1 MSHLL
6 VIPKN
11 LDIEYIDKID
21 GLVVGLKDYSVHT
34 NLELSLEEIVSLR
47 NKYQN
52 KVLFVVMNKNMT
64 NEDIPV
70 LEEILTKLS
79 SLGITGVFFYDLSI
93 LSIKKRLGLSL
104 DLVWNQTHMVTNYN
118 TCNYYYNEGVKYANL
133 SLEITVEEMCEI
145 KKNSNIIPMVYIFG
159 RNVVAHSKRNLL
171 SNYFKHFHIPKE
183 KNEFVI
189 TEKVTDEKYLV
200 KEGKLGTTI
209 VHNELLNGM
218 RAFYDLKSCGFEYF
232 ILDEVVDS
240 DLFVKVID
248 CYIQAL
254 EDKNGEFKEKNVKL
268 LGELIHSDY
277 EGFFYKKTI
286 YKVKK
291 NG

>member
-6 VIPKN
+6 VMPKN
-11 LDIEYIDKID
+11 LDLKYIDKID
-21 GLVVGLKDYSVHT
+21 GLIVGLKDYSIHT
-34 NLELSLEEIVSLR
+34 NLELSLEEIASLR
-47 NKYQN
+47 KKYQD
-52 KVLFVVMNKNMT
+52 KELFVVMNKNMT

-79 SLGITGVFFYDLSI
+79 SFNITGVFFYDLSI

-118 TCNYYYNEGVKYANL
+118 TCNYYYREGVKYADL

-145 KKNSNIIPMVYIFG
+145 KKNSKIIPMVYIFG
-159 RNVVAHSKRNLL
+159 RNVVAHSKRSLL
-171 SNYFKHFHIPKE
+171 SNYFKHFHISKE

-209 VHNELLNGM
+209 VHNALLNGM
-218 RAFYDLKSCGFEYF
+218 RAFYDLKSCGFSYF
-232 ILDEVVDS
+232 ILDEVVDNE
-240 DLFVKVID
+240 LFVKVIA
-248 CYIQAL
+248 CYLQAL
-254 EDKNGEFKEKNVKL
+254 EDKSGKFKEKNVKL